1 MICGSVE
8 ELGEASGVYVLLTA
22 CLWDRNVGWLC
33 EPSLLKYWPRSHRME
48 SYLRSPKDES

>member
-33 EPSLLKYWPRSHRME
+33 EPSLLKYWPRSHQIE
-48 SYLRSPKDES
+48 SYLWSPKDES